1 MPYDQIRSIPDTP
14 ISISISI
21 QHLHRSFGLPDM
33 RTVTPFVV
41 LITAP
46 HLVMFRA
53 SRRLVQAFNFRD
65 HSVGRR
71 FSERRLLVC
80 NVDTNVEIQHMQN
93 ILARVRNMNYMPDDI
108 RSSLLD
114 FRVDGI
120 TLGKVRPRNADL
132 LCSIPSDVGPVFC
145 LRGGNGIGPG
155 DESASKPYLTL
166 TDACGDTYE
175 SRTAA
180 VSTVTQILRETN
192 VVTGW
197 RDELFPIAQSFYEPP
212 VFAMERAAVPYL
224 GALEYGVHMIGLV
237 RPPTDPST
245 SPATKSVQMWMARR
259 SATKSKYPGML
270 DHIAAGGQPLG
281 LSLTEN
287 VVKECWEEAGIPPEI
302 SRAAMRPAGAVSYM
316 RYAANK
322 DVVVR

>member
-1 MPYDQIRSIPDTP
+1 
-14 ISISISI
+14 
-21 QHLHRSFGLPDM
+21 LM
-33 RTVTPFVV
+33 R
-41 LITAP
+41 
-46 HLVMFRA
+46 
-53 SRRLVQAFNFRD
+53 
-65 HSVGRR
+65 
-71 FSERRLLVC
+71 
-80 NVDTNVEIQHMQN
+80 NVDTNVEIQQMQN
-93 ILARVRNMNYMPDDI
+93 ILARVRSMNNMPDDI
-108 RSSLLD
+108 KSSILD

-132 LCSIPSDVGPVFC
+132 LCSFPSDVGPVFC
-145 LRGGNGIGPG
+145 LRG
-155 DESASKPYLTL
+155 DESVNKPYLTL
-166 TDACGDTYE
+166 TEACGDTYE

-180 VSTVTQILRETN
+180 VSTVTQRLREN
-192 VVTGW
+192 KIVTGW
-197 RDELFPIAQSFYEPP
+197 RDELYPIAQSFYEPA

-237 RPPTDPST
+237 LPPTDLSNSQTP
-245 SPATKSVQMWMARR
+245 PPPVQMWMARR

-322 DVVVR
+322 DVVVRPAYESLGAETWFWHSYTVPLQSPTGAMCPFLLRFAST